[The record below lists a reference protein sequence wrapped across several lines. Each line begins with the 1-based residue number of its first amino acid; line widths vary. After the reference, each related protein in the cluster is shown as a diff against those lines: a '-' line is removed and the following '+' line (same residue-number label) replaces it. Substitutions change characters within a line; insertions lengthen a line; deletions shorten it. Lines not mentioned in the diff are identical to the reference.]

1 MKKFKIIASNEQLY
15 GIGISYEISGLECT
29 EKFKFN
35 SDQYYNVEVKY
46 ELDGFEFTNCFDIPK
61 YYLEEIK

>member
-1 MKKFKIIASNEQLY
+1 MKKFKIIANNKQLE

-29 EKFKFN
+29 EKFKFD
-35 SDQYYNVEVKY
+35 SDQHYNVEVKY
-46 ELDGFEFTNCFDIPK
+46 DLDGFEFTNCFDIPN

>member
-1 MKKFKIIASNEQLY
+1 MKKFKIIANNKQLE

-46 ELDGFEFTNCFDIPK
+46 ELEGFEFTNCFDIPK
-61 YYLEEIK
+61 YYLQEIK

>member
-1 MKKFKIIASNEQLY
+1 MKKFKIIASKEQLE

-29 EKFKFN
+29 KKFKFN

-46 ELDGFEFTNCFDIPK
+46 ELDGFEFTNCFDIPN